1 MNVGIV
7 FGPGAAITVVE
18 RAESVLKEH
27 GVESWRAERDAS
39 IAAHS
44 ARLQK
49 TDLILT
55 LGGDGTFLAGGRLAA
70 PRGIPVLGVNLGRL
84 GFLTELE
91 EAQLETGILRS
102 LEGRYRVEE
111 RTMLQVQLM
120 RGSRSVARTI
130 GLNEVVVDRAEDAR
144 MLRVQIEV
152 GEQGVGVIDA
162 DGVIVATAT
171 GSTAYALAT
180 GGPILEPTLRDLLV
194 VPMNPFALTV
204 RPIVFPPGQS
214 ITLSI
219 VRGPAE
225 MRVDGGR
232 RGRAVATGDTL
243 RCGPH
248 PRRLKVLRFGPPAG
262 AAEVVAERAQSS
274 RPGVGRGVSGSLRA
288 WPQPPHRRD
297 RQRQVIDCRRARTC
311 TGRSG

>member
-1 MNVGIV
+1 MIACIV
-7 FGPGAAITVVE
+7 SGPGAPESILQ
-18 RAESVLKEH
+18 RAEQSLTAQGVSCWQVLRDQP
-27 GVESWRAERDAS
+27 ESA
-39 IAAHS
+39 IAT
-44 ARLQK
+44 RLAK
-49 TDLILT
+49 TDLLMT
-55 LGGDGTFLAGGRLAA
+55 LGGDGTFLAGARLAG

-84 GFLTELE
+84 GFLTELDE
-91 EAQLETGILRS
+91 DQLETGVTS
-102 LEGRYRVEE
+102 FLEGKHRIEE
-111 RTMLQVQLM
+111 RTILQVELS
-120 RGSRSVARTI
+120 RGQRRIARSM
-130 GLNEVVVDRAEDAR
+130 GLNEVVVNRAEDAR

-204 RPIVFPPGQS
+204 RPIVFPPQQD
-214 ITLSI
+214 IILSI

-248 PRRLKVLRFGPPAG
+248 PRRLKVIRFGPPEDFYRRLG
-262 AAEVVAERAQSS
+262 DKLGWG
-274 RPGVGRGVSGSLRA
+274 RPLV
-288 WPQPPHRRD
+288 PMK
-297 RQRQVIDCRRARTC
+297 
-311 TGRSG
+311 